1 LLDIKE
7 GFAEGK
13 ALDIMQCATN
23 TGFNT
28 RVSGVTNDYTKTADS
43 NVVVTSG
50 IPRKPGMTREE
61 LIGINAGIVKM
72 VVDNVLI
79 HSPEYYSSS
88 SNGHDDVFWL

>member
-1 LLDIKE
+1 
-7 GFAEGK
+7 
-13 ALDIMQCATN
+13 MQCATN

-28 RVSGVTNDYTKTADS
+28 RVSGVTNDYETADS
-43 NVVVTSG
+43 NVVVITSG

-79 HSPEYYSSS
+79 HSPDYSSS
-88 SNGHDDVFWL
+88 FQPMDTMTYLA